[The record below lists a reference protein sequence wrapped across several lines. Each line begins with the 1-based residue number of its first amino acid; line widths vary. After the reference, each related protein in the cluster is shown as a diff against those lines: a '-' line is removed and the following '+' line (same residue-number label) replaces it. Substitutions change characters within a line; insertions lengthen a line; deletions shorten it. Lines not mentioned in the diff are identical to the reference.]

1 MGVYTLQQHIHV
13 RDSVDDKVREV
24 RVVGLDKDKNS
35 IKIHYKG
42 WNGKHDEWLL
52 EDSDRIISDTNMSEN
67 SDDEFE
73 DENPVV
79 SQQTKEAI
87 GKLLNRVGENCK
99 PIVAAFECNK
109 SIEQNSEI
117 LNDSFKVAQLRD
129 VAQVLNLE
137 IQNKAGKN
145 LLKKV
150 LSRNIAMCIK
160 SLMPSKCLQCK
171 DTYAVNLDDTP
182 LFKCHLCTRGSHNC
196 TGLTEFKAALPS
208 SLLEGFV
215 WLCVDCVQKG
225 DADSSSL
232 DEKVVGEKLT
242 NAKNESN
249 CNHTQD
255 SAANP
260 SAVASSSSSANNSHN
275 NANPDAD
282 DEEEGESWI
291 EVRGRKAR
299 NKKTPQ
305 RRVNNTNSVQNSSNT
320 NVSQN
325 HRNTD
330 LPHGSSPQNARST
343 AAQNANQAQRGNCY
357 KYKRG
362 TCPHGMSGNKLVD
375 GNKCKYEH
383 PRLCK
388 YFNTSSKGCMN
399 GASCTFFHP
408 ILCKF
413 SVKQRL
419 CTNINCKFA
428 HLKGTAREAPKEPF
442 RQQPEYEVRK
452 NSNFANVSTN
462 DFLQLKQMVE
472 RLNSRLEDRTKYTQM
487 PYYPQVPTYNTYQG
501 PKVQNL
507 GYPMSMPPMYPLVT
521 NQHQQMRQASVFQN
535 NMPPSSY

>member
-13 RDSVDDKVREV
+13 RDLVDDKVREA
-24 RVVGLDKDKNS
+24 RVVDLNKDS
-35 IKIHYKG
+35 SYIKIHYHR
-42 WNGKHDEWLL
+42 WNAKHDEWLP
-52 EDSDRIISDTNMSEN
+52 EDSDRIISDTNMSDS

-73 DENPVV
+73 DANPLVC
-79 SQQTKEAI
+79 QQTKEAI
-87 GKLLNRVGENCK
+87 GKLLNRIGENCK
-99 PIVAAFECNK
+99 PIVSAYECKK

-117 LNDSFKVAQLRD
+117 FNDNFKLAQLRD

-150 LSRNIAMCIK
+150 LCRNIAMCIN
-160 SLMPSKCLQCK
+160 SLMPCKCLQCK
-171 DTYAVNLDDTP
+171 GTYATNLDDTP
-182 LFKCHLCTRGSHNC
+182 LFRCHLCTRGSHNC
-196 TGLTEFKAALPS
+196 TGVTEFKAALPS

-215 WLCVDCVQKG
+215 WLCVDCVHNG
-225 DADSSSL
+225 DADSSSSL
-232 DEKVVGEKLT
+232 DEKIVGEKVA

-249 CNHTQD
+249 GNHTQD
-255 SAANP
+255 TSTNP
-260 SAVASSSSSANNSHN
+260 SAVASSSFCANSSHN
-275 NANPDAD
+275 NANLDAD
-282 DEEEGESWI
+282 DEEEGGAWNL
-291 EVRGRKAR
+291 VGGRKT
-299 NKKTPQ
+299 KKNTKAPQ
-305 RRVNNTNSVQNSSNT
+305 SSVNNINSVQKSSNT
-320 NVSQN
+320 KVAQN

-330 LPHGSSPQNARST
+330 TPQNARNLSS
-343 AAQNANQAQRGNCY
+343 QNANQAQRGICY

-362 TCPHGMSGNKLVD
+362 TCPHGLSGNKLVN

-383 PRLCK
+383 PKLCK
-388 YFNTSSKGCMN
+388 YFNTSGAKGCMK

-413 SVKQRL
+413 SVKHKL

-442 RQQPEYEVRK
+442 RQQPEYEVMK

-472 RLNSRLEDRTKYTQM
+472 RLYSQLEDRTKHTQM
-487 PYYPQVPTYNTYQG
+487 PYHPQVPTYNTYQG

-521 NQHQQMRQASVFQN
+521 NQPQQMRQASVFQN
-535 NMPPSSY
+535 NMPPSSC